1 MIQQVDI
8 DDMKPQYKYI
18 VVERLTGIGNI
29 EVEGPFVTKGNAEAV
44 LKMLQKRYPK
54 SEFHVHAEEV

>member
-1 MIQQVDI
+1 MLNEHDLE
-8 DDMKPQYKYI
+8 DMKPQYKYI